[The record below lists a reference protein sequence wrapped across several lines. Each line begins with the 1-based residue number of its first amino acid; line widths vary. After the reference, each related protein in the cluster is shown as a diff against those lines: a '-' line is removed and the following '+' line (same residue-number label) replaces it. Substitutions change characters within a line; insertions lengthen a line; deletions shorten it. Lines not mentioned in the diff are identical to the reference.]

1 MIFLESV
8 ICLTIFLK
16 ASFFVLQHFSVL
28 YVKISNI
35 HTNILE
41 KTYDIL
47 DYLLPINIYIYSS
60 FLIIELNPDE
70 ADDFNK
76 SNFNL

>member
-47 DYLLPINIYIYSS
+47 DYLLPINIHIAP
-60 FLIIELNPDE
+60 F
-70 ADDFNK
+70 
-76 SNFNL
+76 